1 VFVINVRIAA
11 LLVLAIAPKFGFS
24 EDRIDFNRQ
33 IRPLLSSRCIAC
45 HGPDEDERAA
55 DLRLD
60 ILQGAHADRGGYAAV
75 VAGKPA
81 TSELY
86 RRLVSED
93 DEEVMPPSG
102 KGERLSKEEIS
113 LIEKWIAQ
121 GGNYEKHWSYVTPSK
136 STPPAVNDTTWSINE
151 LDRFILARLEKEGL
165 TPAPQ
170 ANRRTLARRVALD
183 LTGLPPTIPE
193 VDSFVNDVQPEAYER
208 FVDSMLNKPAFGEHW
223 ARRWLDQA
231 RYADSSGYPSD
242 QPRVIWRYRDWVIQ
256 ALNRNLP
263 FDKFTIEQ
271 LAGDLL
277 PEPTEEQLIATAFH
291 RNTMTQNEGGTSD
304 EEFRVAAVVD
314 RTNTSLEVW
323 MGTTMACAQ
332 CHTHKFDPITQQ
344 EYFQVFA
351 IFNQSEDSDR
361 KDESPLLEIV
371 SPAETQLRTEIDE
384 QLKDLTSV
392 MPLTEDMSKRVDDL
406 KKKREQ
412 IKPVTVPV
420 MRELSEKERR
430 ITKIQRRGNWLDLG
444 NEVQPAVPAAFLTS
458 ESSGRLDRL
467 GFAKWIASS
476 ENPLTARV
484 AVNRFWESIFGVGI
498 VQTSEDFGSQGDLP
512 FHPELLDWIAADF
525 MEHGWDVK
533 RLLKQ
538 FVSTQAYRQ
547 ESRSTAELNERDP
560 DNRLLARSPRFRPT
574 GEQLRDQALFVSG
587 LLSEGVG
594 GVPVRPLAPNMGL
607 SVAFGHSNDWK
618 TSEGASRHR
627 RSVYTEVQRNS
638 PYASFAT
645 FDAPNR
651 ETCTIR
657 RNRTN
662 TPLQAFVTLNDPVF
676 IEANQAMAR
685 RLASDLSEA
694 STEGKISYAF
704 QLCVSREPSKD
715 ELKVLS
721 DLFDETYSGL
731 TNDPEAATKLAT
743 EPLGP
748 TPAGANVTELAAWTV
763 ITNVI
768 MNLDEFL
775 MRQ

>member
-1 VFVINVRIAA
+1 
-11 LLVLAIAPKFGFS
+11 
-24 EDRIDFNRQ
+24 
-33 IRPLLSSRCIAC
+33 
-45 HGPDEDERAA
+45 
-55 DLRLD
+55 
-60 ILQGAHADRGGYAAV
+60 
-75 VAGKPA
+75 
-81 TSELY
+81 
-86 RRLVSED
+86 
-93 DEEVMPPSG
+93 
-102 KGERLSKEEIS
+102 
-113 LIEKWIAQ
+113 
-121 GGNYEKHWSYVTPSK
+121 
-136 STPPAVNDTTWSINE
+136 
-151 LDRFILARLEKEGL
+151 
-165 TPAPQ
+165 
-170 ANRRTLARRVALD
+170 
-183 LTGLPPTIPE
+183 
-193 VDSFVNDVQPEAYER
+193 
-208 FVDSMLNKPAFGEHW
+208 
-223 ARRWLDQA
+223 
-231 RYADSSGYPSD
+231 
-242 QPRVIWRYRDWVIQ
+242 
-256 ALNRNLP
+256 
-263 FDKFTIEQ
+263 
-271 LAGDLL
+271 
-277 PEPTEEQLIATAFH
+277 
-291 RNTMTQNEGGTSD
+291 
-304 EEFRVAAVVD
+304 
-314 RTNTSLEVW
+314 
-323 MGTTMACAQ
+323 
-332 CHTHKFDPITQQ
+332 
-344 EYFQVFA
+344 
-351 IFNQSEDSDR
+351 
-361 KDESPLLEIV
+361 
-371 SPAETQLRTEIDE
+371 
-384 QLKDLTSV
+384 
-392 MPLTEDMSKRVDDL
+392 
-406 KKKREQ
+406 
-412 IKPVTVPV
+412 
-420 MRELSEKERR
+420 
-430 ITKIQRRGNWLDLG
+430 
-444 NEVQPAVPAAFLTS
+444 
-458 ESSGRLDRL
+458 
-467 GFAKWIASS
+467 
-476 ENPLTARV
+476 
-484 AVNRFWESIFGVGI
+484 
-498 VQTSEDFGSQGDLP
+498 
-512 FHPELLDWIAADF
+512 